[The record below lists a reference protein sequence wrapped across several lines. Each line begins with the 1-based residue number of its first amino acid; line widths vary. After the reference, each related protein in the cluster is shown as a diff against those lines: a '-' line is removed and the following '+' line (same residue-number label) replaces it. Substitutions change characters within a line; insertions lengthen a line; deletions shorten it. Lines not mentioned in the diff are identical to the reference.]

1 MRSSAG
7 LAYNI
12 LYLRTKHFCTRLSSM
27 EKDREA
33 LLSELKKL
41 EKRSGAGHQD
51 LVPILERLAYA
62 NHSSGLYEEAEKNY
76 RRSLSLR
83 EEFLEEDE
91 DGLLFVYHSLGMLLR
106 IQNKYDESEF
116 YYKKA
121 LALTEEMHGDKHV
134 ETATRKN
141 YLAGLFYASGK
152 FGDAEE
158 LVHSSLKIYRKHLGE
173 DHKVVGVT
181 MMALGIIMARS
192 GKVDDAKDYY
202 RKANSLISPVKQG
215 AIVAD
220 FEDLSD
226 SLLNLSKQKFGQDQL
241 EEAETLFRYS
251 LLAEAEQIWPGHPL
265 VAENVQ
271 LLGDLYKAQ
280 QMPVEAEFLY
290 RKALE
295 IRRQVFGDS
304 HLDVALSSHSL
315 GALLTDLRKFKE
327 AEEFLALAVKIR
339 SNSGFPPALASSLSV
354 YANCLE
360 KQDRKKEAEE
370 ARRKSEKILQDY
382 RPQGIL

>member
-1 MRSSAG
+1 
-7 LAYNI
+7 
-12 LYLRTKHFCTRLSSM
+12 M
-27 EKDREA
+27 EKDRKA
-33 LLSELKKL
+33 LLDELETCQKKVGSRD
-41 EKRSGAGHQD
+41 KS
-51 LVPILERLAYA
+51 LVPVLERLAYA
-62 NHSSGLYEEAEKNY
+62 NHSSGLYDEAEKCY
-76 RRSLSLR
+76 RRSLDLR
-83 EEFLEEDE
+83 LEFLEEDE

-106 IQNKYDESEF
+106 IQNKYEESEF
-116 YYKKA
+116 YYRKA
-121 LALTEEMHGDKHV
+121 LDLTEAMYGAKHV

-158 LVHSSLKIYRKHLGE
+158 LVQSSLKIYKKHLGE

-192 GKVDDAKDYY
+192 GKVDDAKEYY

-251 LLAEAEQIWPGHPL
+251 LLTEAEQIWPGHPL

-271 LLGDLYKAQ
+271 LLGDLYRAQ

-295 IRRQVFGDS
+295 IRRQVFGDE

-315 GALLTDLRKFKE
+315 GALLTELRKFEE
-327 AEEFLALAVKIR
+327 AEKFLDLAVKIR
-339 SNSGFPPALASSLSV
+339 SKSGFPPALASSLSV
-354 YANCLE
+354 YANCLD
-360 KQDRKKEAEE
+360 KLNRKSEAEA
-370 ARRKSEKILQDY
+370 ARQKSEKILKDY